1 MQVPFIELKRQYEAY
16 REEIDAAVAR
26 VLARGWYI
34 LGEEGRAFETE
45 FAAWVGAAHAVGCGS
60 GTDAL
65 QLALA
70 AVGVKHGQE
79 VIVPANTCVPTVA
92 AIEGAGAVPVP
103 ADVDSHHLT
112 LDPASVE
119 AHITERTGAILPVH
133 LYGHACDMDP
143 LLGLAKKH
151 DLRVI
156 EDCAQA
162 HGARYRDR
170 PCGTMGDAAAFSF
183 YPTKNLGALGDAG
196 CVTTN
201 DADIA
206 ARVTQLRN
214 YGQSDRYHHV
224 IQGFNS
230 RMDEIQ
236 AAVLRVKLP
245 HLHQANGVRREHAA
259 YYHAHLGG
267 LGLVLPEPAP
277 WAWHNY
283 HIYAI
288 RTPHRAELENQLRD
302 HGIGTIQH
310 YPVPIHL
317 QPAYAHLGYREGA
330 CPVAERACEEVLSL
344 PIYPELTKEE
354 ADTVVRAVRE
364 ARPRA

>member
-1 MQVPFIELKRQYEAY
+1 MQVPFIELKRQYEAH
-16 REEIDAAVAR
+16 REAIDAAIAR

-34 LGEEGRAFETE
+34 LGEEGRAFEEE
-45 FAAWVGAAHAVGCGS
+45 FAGWTGAAHAVGCGS

-70 AVGVKHGQE
+70 AAGVEHGQE

-92 AIEGAGAVPVP
+92 AIEGAGALPVP
-103 ADVDSHHLT
+103 ADVDPHHLT
-112 LDPASVE
+112 LDPASV
-119 AHITERTGAILPVH
+119 AQRITPRTGAILPVH

-143 LLGLAKKH
+143 LLELARTH
-151 DLRVI
+151 NLRVI

-162 HGARYRDR
+162 HGARYKDR
-170 PCGTMGDAAAFSF
+170 HCGTMGDAAAFSF

-206 ARVTQLRN
+206 ARVRQLRN

-245 HLHQANGVRREHAA
+245 HLDAANEIRREHAA
-259 YYHAHLGG
+259 YYHAQLAG
-267 LGLVLPEPAP
+267 LGLILPEPAM

-288 RTPHRAELENQLRD
+288 RTPRRDALEDHLRK

-310 YPVPIHL
+310 YPVPVHL
-317 QPAYAHLGYREGA
+317 QPAYAHLGYEAGA
-330 CPVAERACEEVLSL
+330 CPVAERACREVLSL
-344 PIYPELTKEE
+344 PIYPELTQEE
-354 ADTVVRAVRE
+354 AEAVVQAVRLF
-364 ARPRA
+364 P